1 MDMTVM
7 RGTTIP
13 IVLTLQIL
21 GQPEPVSLTGDMAAV
36 FRIKANPNSQGWMY
50 QRVLTSANEQSPG
63 VYSFNMLPSDT
74 ENWAYGEY
82 YYDYGVQFS
91 VNDYMPCTPTSKFI
105 VVESIAGRIN
115 ASDIHYADIENGSVT
130 TIKIADQAVTI
141 DKLHPNVNPESLGA
155 ADREHNHDDLYYGVI
170 EIDEKIDNINK
181 AIAAEG
187 KKAADALDAFKA
199 DGAIGEDNLGT
210 NAVVTPKIKDGNVT
224 FEKLADNAV
233 SQIFTAA
240 IGTEWTGE
248 AAPYTQE
255 IDVTG
260 ILAADKPIIGVV
272 YSDVYE
278 TAEAQK
284 DAWNLIYRIKTE
296 AGKIVVY
303 ASDKTK
309 TEIPVQLMCV
319 RK

>member
-13 IVLTLQIL
+13 IVL
-21 GQPEPVSLTGDMAAV
+21 SLTKTGNTEAMSLEGEAVIV
-36 FRIKANPNSQGWMY
+36 FRIKENPNQKGWKY
-50 QRVLTSANEQSPG
+50 QKVLTSAHEQSPG
-63 VYSFNMLPSDT
+63 IYAFNMLPSDT
-74 ENWAYGEY
+74 EDWAYGEY
-82 YYDYGVQFS
+82 YYDYGIQLS
-91 VNDYMPCTPTSKFI
+91 VNDYYACTSTSKFI

-115 ASDIHYADIENGSVT
+115 ASDIQYAEIENGSVT
-130 TIKIADQAVTI
+130 TIKIHDGAVTYE
-141 DKLHPNVNPESLGA
+141 KLNENVTPEKLGA
-155 ADREHNHDDLYYGVI
+155 ADREHNHDDLYYRVP
-170 EIDEKIDNINK
+170 EINSKVDTIN
-181 AIAAEG
+181 ASIAAEA

-255 IDVTG
+255 IDITG

-278 TAEAQK
+278 TADAQK